1 MSNVV
6 DLPLITKLDSDP
18 HRVLTKAIEQG
29 MTDVIVIGYDSEGVE
44 YFASSMA
51 DGGRALWH
59 LERAKLKL
67 LREAD

>member
-1 MSNVV
+1 MSDIV
-6 DLPLITKLDSDP
+6 DLPLITKLDIDP
-18 HRVLTKAIEQG
+18 QRVLTKALEQG
-29 MTDVIVIGYDSEGVE
+29 MTDVIIIGYDSEGVE

-51 DGGRALWH
+51 DGGHALWH